1 MCPLTAPFQVLVNAI
16 RQEKERQGMQTGME
30 ETKLPLFT
38 DDMIAYI
45 ENPKQSNT
53 NPGPRFQYPVVRCE
67 EVSRRE

>member
-1 MCPLTAPFQVLVNAI
+1 M
-16 RQEKERQGMQTGME
+16 RTGME

-53 NPGPRFQYPVVRCE
+53 KPGPRFQYPVVRCE